1 MDRFIKVMVIGYVI
15 MGGVLTAMILKYA
28 EIVMKGLGAI

>member
-1 MDRFIKVMVIGYVI
+1 MDRFIKGMVIGYVI
-15 MGGVLTAMILKYA
+15 MGGVLTAMILKYT